1 MAGIANGKHDKGQG
15 GRSLPAPWFCQRKLN
30 AYAAARDVSATTRYP
45 CGNGFTRSRGMG
57 LPCSCDAGSAYSR
70 GKVDDI
76 VDHNLIDVGLLL
88 WSVFPAHDHHS
99 GDHAEQLL
107 GGVINITPILTVK
120 DGEAATAAK
129 TRSQKKA
136 MAKIVKLFEEDI
148 AAYGLKNL
156 VVHYIGSK
164 IPAEK
169 WAEEVINPL
178 VGFKARVVP
187 ASPVIG
193 VHVGPAVGIA
203 YECKQRIEGK
213 FTAATPEVVM

>member
-1 MAGIANGKHDKGQG
+1 
-15 GRSLPAPWFCQRKLN
+15 
-30 AYAAARDVSATTRYP
+30 
-45 CGNGFTRSRGMG
+45 MG

-76 VDHNLIDVGLLL
+76 VDHSLIDVGLLL

-99 GDHAEQLL
+99 GDRAEQLL

-213 FTAATPEVVM
+213 FTATTPEVVV

>member
-1 MAGIANGKHDKGQG
+1 M
-15 GRSLPAPWFCQRKLN
+15 LPRATSRQRPVIL
-30 AYAAARDVSATTRYP
+30 AATVSRVPAAWA
-45 CGNGFTRSRGMG
+45 
-57 LPCSCDAGSAYSR
+57 PCSCDAGSAYSR

-178 VGFKARVVP
+178 VEFKARVVP

-213 FTAATPEVVM
+213 FTATTPEVVM